1 MTLPLILKLVKRNFI
16 ALKTL
21 FIPFIL
27 SASIMLGLEYIII
40 SIIYND
46 YILERHPDLPL
57 FLKTINVILM
67 ILTSI
72 FIIYAN
78 SFIMK
83 RRRQEYALQMVLGLE
98 KRHLHLVS
106 LLELS
111 IQMILTS
118 ILSIVGGYL
127 FGNLLFVML
136 NKLISKTQISIM
148 QYPFSMTA
156 AGITLLL
163 CGGLFLILFMINLIH
178 TSTRSPIKLMNESH
192 AGEKKTRK
200 RILIPMC
207 LVGIVALNFGYY
219 LALTTETIA
228 SSFQRI
234 FNAILCVLI
243 GTYCLF
249 MSLSI
254 LLLQGL
260 KRMPKIYYKA
270 KNFFSIS
277 GLLSRMKTN
286 VVGLASITMLCTFLI
301 VTMGMT
307 LTTYRGLEE
316 QVNNQVKEDYDVYFD
331 GNHNYNQQTK
341 QRVASFQKEVESI
354 VPVDR
359 FRVTGTQMIAFK
371 YQDGAFKKSPNKMGM
386 YTSQLVYGVFVTEKD
401 HNQVKNQHIHLKD
414 DEIVIASSSP
424 MFKNLDKVKVAGKT
438 YKVITSDKDE
448 IGNQIAGDSVYV
460 IVKDDATYKDISNY
474 YASNQEQQQSK
485 QDLGNTSISFNLQS
499 DKEAFEKA
507 IPKLEKKYGVHVTV
521 KDEVRKSLYELNGG
535 LIFMGMVVSIV
546 LLVGTFLMLYYKQ
559 ISEGYEDKRNFD
571 IMQKVGLDYQLI
583 KQTIHKQIMWVFVL
597 PIIVAVIHTLFAG
610 KIIYYLLGILGVR
623 DISLFLTSYI
633 AVIFVVVIT
642 YGIMYW
648 VTSTI
653 YYKIVQ
659 TK

>member
-72 FIIYAN
+72 FIIYSN

-98 KRHLHLVS
+98 KRHLHLIS
-106 LLELS
+106 LFELS
-111 IQMILTS
+111 VQMILTS

-148 QYPFSMTA
+148 QYPFSMKA

-178 TSTRSPIKLMNESH
+178 TSTRSPIKLMNESY
-192 AGEKKTRK
+192 AGEKKTRN

-207 LVGIVALNFGYY
+207 LLGIIALSFGYY

-260 KRMPKIYYKA
+260 KRMPKIYYKP

-277 GLLSRMKTN
+277 GLLSRIKTN

-316 QVNNQVKEDYDVYFD
+316 QVNKQVKEDYDVYFD
-331 GNHNYNQQTK
+331 GNHNYNQETK
-341 QRVASFQKEVESI
+341 QRVASFQKEVASI
-354 VPVDR
+354 APVDR
-359 FRVTGTQMIAFK
+359 FRVTATQMIAFK
-371 YQDGAFKKSPNKMGM
+371 YQDGAFKKSPHEMGM

-401 HNQVKNQHIHLKD
+401 HNKAKNQHIHLKD

-424 MFKNLDKVKVAGKT
+424 KFKNLDKVKVAGKT

-448 IGNQIAGDSVYV
+448 IGNQIAGDSLYV

-535 LIFMGMVVSIV
+535 LIFLGMVVSIV

-559 ISEGYEDKRNFD
+559 I
-571 IMQKVGLDYQLI
+571 
-583 KQTIHKQIMWVFVL
+583 MWVFVL
-597 PIIVAVIHTLFAG
+597 PIIVALIHTLFAG

-633 AVIFVVVIT
+633 AVIFAVVIT
-642 YGIMYW
+642 YGLMYW

>member
-72 FIIYAN
+72 FIIYSN

-98 KRHLHLVS
+98 KRHLHLIS
-106 LLELS
+106 LFELS
-111 IQMILTS
+111 VQMILTS

-148 QYPFSMTA
+148 QYPFSMKA

-178 TSTRSPIKLMNESH
+178 TSTRSPIKLMNESY
-192 AGEKKTRK
+192 AGEKKTRN

-207 LVGIVALNFGYY
+207 LLGIIALSFGYY

-260 KRMPKIYYKA
+260 KRMPKIYYKP

-277 GLLSRMKTN
+277 GLLSRIKTN

-316 QVNNQVKEDYDVYFD
+316 QVNKQVKEDYDVYFD
-331 GNHNYNQQTK
+331 GNHNYNQETK
-341 QRVASFQKEVESI
+341 QRVASFQKEVASI
-354 VPVDR
+354 APVDR
-359 FRVTGTQMIAFK
+359 FRVTATQMIAFK
-371 YQDGAFKKSPNKMGM
+371 YQDGAFKKSPHEMGM

-401 HNQVKNQHIHLKD
+401 HNQAKNQHIHLKD

-424 MFKNLDKVKVAGKT
+424 KFKNLDKVKVAGKT

-448 IGNQIAGDSVYV
+448 IGNQIAGDSLYV

-535 LIFMGMVVSIV
+535 LIFLGMVVSIV

-597 PIIVAVIHTLFAG
+597 PIIVALIHTLFAG

-633 AVIFVVVIT
+633 AVIFAVVIT
-642 YGIMYW
+642 YGLMYW

>member
-72 FIIYAN
+72 FIIYSN

-98 KRHLHLVS
+98 KRHLHLIS
-106 LLELS
+106 LFELS
-111 IQMILTS
+111 VQMILTS

-148 QYPFSMTA
+148 QYPFSMKA

-178 TSTRSPIKLMNESH
+178 TSTRSPIKLMNESR

-207 LVGIVALNFGYY
+207 LVGIIVLSFGYY

-234 FNAILCVLI
+234 FSAILCVLI
-243 GTYCLF
+243 GTYFLF
-249 MSLSI
+249 ISLSI

-260 KRMPKIYYKA
+260 KRMPKIYYKS

-316 QVNNQVKEDYDVYFD
+316 QVNNLVKEDYDVYFD
-331 GNHNYNQQTK
+331 GNHNYNQKTK
-341 QRVASFQKEVESI
+341 QRVTSFQKEVASI
-354 VPVDR
+354 APVDR
-359 FRVTGTQMIAFK
+359 FRMAGTQMIAFK
-371 YQDGAFKKSPNKMGM
+371 YQDEAFKKSPHEMGM

-401 HNQVKNQHIHLKD
+401 HNQAKNQHIHLKD

-424 MFKNLDKVKVAGKT
+424 KFKNLYKVKVAGKT

-448 IGNQIAGDSVYV
+448 IGNQIAGDSLYV

-535 LIFMGMVVSIV
+535 LIFLGMVVSIV

-559 ISEGYEDKRNFD
+559 I
-571 IMQKVGLDYQLI
+571 
-583 KQTIHKQIMWVFVL
+583 MWVFVL
-597 PIIVAVIHTLFAG
+597 PIIVALIHTLFAG

-633 AVIFVVVIT
+633 AVIFAVVIT
-642 YGIMYW
+642 YGLMYW